1 MSQLQCAKS
10 SLSLETIFHCY
21 HQMMSCCNDVI
32 EDVHQ
37 IHDAHTSLADIEIFH
52 INTGSKLYI
61 TVQHMICSQSRR

>member
-1 MSQLQCAKS
+1 
-10 SLSLETIFHCY
+10 
-21 HQMMSCCNDVI
+21 MMSCCNDVI